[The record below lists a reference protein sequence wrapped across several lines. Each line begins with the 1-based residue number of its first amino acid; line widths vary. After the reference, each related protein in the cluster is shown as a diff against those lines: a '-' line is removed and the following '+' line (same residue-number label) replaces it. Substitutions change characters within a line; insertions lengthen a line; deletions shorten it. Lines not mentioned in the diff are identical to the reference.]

1 MDNKALTYLNDSS
14 NRMVLDWLGFFQE
27 YDFETCFKR
36 GVLNVL
42 PHELSH
48 MYSMLELDHGLK
60 KPGLGDGGG
69 CSLLTE
75 FCGIVRGTGSG
86 VRQVTRK
93 FLQEKLDKVWPAT
106 AEERKEIL
114 SLTHAKSHMGENMLF
129 NMIWEDGYWW
139 ETLWKECK
147 KLTCSC
153 KECMF
158 FNIGR
163 KGFHPVRH
171 NSSLPANGS
180 CDL

>member
-1 MDNKALTYLNDSS
+1 MHIYIDFAVKAFNTSQQNYSAVKRELLVGMFALERWRPFLLFRKFYWGMDNKALTYLNDLS

-48 MYSMLELDHGLK
+48 MYSMLELDHGLE

-75 FCGIVRGTGSG
+75 LCGIVRGTGSG
-86 VRQVTRK
+86 VRQATHK
-93 FLQEKLDKVWPAT
+93 FLQEKLDKVWPAM

-114 SLTHAKSHMGENMLF
+114 STTHAKSHMGENMLF
-129 NMIWEDGYWW
+129 YQI
-139 ETLWKECK
+139 
-147 KLTCSC
+147 
-153 KECMF
+153 
-158 FNIGR
+158 
-163 KGFHPVRH
+163 P
-171 NSSLPANGS
+171 
-180 CDL
+180 